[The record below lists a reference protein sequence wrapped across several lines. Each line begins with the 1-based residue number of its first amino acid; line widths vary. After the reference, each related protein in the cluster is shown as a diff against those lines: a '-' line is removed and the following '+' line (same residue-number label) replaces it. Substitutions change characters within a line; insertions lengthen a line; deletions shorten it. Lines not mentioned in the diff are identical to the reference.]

1 MKEFINFTMEEKP
14 ITRNESLLII
24 ESMIETTK
32 KKITKL
38 DSYYSLM
45 WGYLVLIASFLN
57 YYLLSTGYGNQS
69 YLAWCLMIVGA
80 VASLALGLKQKKSQ
94 KISTYFDKVLI
105 FLWSGFMI
113 CILILILNMQFIN
126 FQIIPLILLLYGIA
140 LFVNGGILKFTPQII
155 GAIVA
160 WIGCFIAFRV
170 EMKEQLLVTAAVVV
184 IAYIIPGHILF
195 NKAQKNV

>member
-1 MKEFINFTMEEKP
+1 MEEKP
-14 ITRNESLLII
+14 ITQNESLLII

-57 YYLLSTGYGNQS
+57 YYLLSAGFGWES
-69 YLAWCLMIVGA
+69 HLAWCLMLVGA
-80 VASLALGLKQKKSQ
+80 IASIALGLKQKNSQ
-94 KISTYFDKVLI
+94 KITTYFDKVLVY
-105 FLWSGFMI
+105 LWSGFVI
-113 CILILILNMQFIN
+113 CILILVFNIQFIN

-140 LFVNGGILKFTPQII
+140 LFVNGGMLKFTPQII

-160 WIGCFIAFRV
+160 WIGSLIAFRV
-170 EMKEQLLVTAAVVV
+170 EMKEQLLITAAVVV
-184 IAYIIPGHILF
+184 IAYIIPGHILYI
-195 NKAQKNV
+195 KAQKDV